1 MPVLWKEGE
10 RRMMHGK
17 KFPVAL
23 AMIQPEPFPGSYRH
37 DGRTLEEIIA
47 VSLKE
52 IEMIQANGFDGYL
65 IQNRN
70 DAPVRQQALPETIAY
85 MTALAA
91 ACRRNF
97 PDLIQGILVNWD
109 GVASLAVA
117 DAAGADFVRVEHT
130 YTGVEVGYA
139 GMMDAQCVDI
149 CQFKKRIGTNIP
161 VYADVQE
168 VHYEQL
174 AGKSIVDNAWD
185 TVMNAFADGLFL
197 GGRSCEESI
206 GIIREVRKRLGN
218 EIPIFLSSGAT
229 GDNISEILQ
238 YYDGVSVGTW
248 VKNGNMRNPID
259 PERAKRFM
267 EGVKKARKLRTDN
280 GNEGKS

>member
-1 MPVLWKEGE
+1 
-10 RRMMHGK
+10 MMRGK
-17 KFPVAL
+17 QFPVAL
-23 AMIQPEPFPGSYRH
+23 AMIQPEPFPGSFRH
-37 DGRTLEEIIA
+37 EGKSFEEIIDI
-47 VSLKE
+47 SLNE
-52 IEMIQANGFDGYL
+52 IEMIEANGFDGYI

-70 DAPVRQQALPETIAY
+70 DAPVRQHALPETTAY
-85 MTALAA
+85 MTALARE
-91 ACRRNF
+91 CRRRF
-97 PDLIQGILVNWD
+97 PDMIQGILVDWD

-117 DAAGADFVRVEHT
+117 DAAGSDFIRVEHA

-139 GMMDAQCVDI
+139 GMMEAQCVDI
-149 CQFKKRIGTNIP
+149 CQFKKRIGSDIP

-197 GGRSCEESI
+197 GGKSCEESI
-206 GIIREVRKRLGN
+206 EIIKCVRKRLG
-218 EIPIFLSSGAT
+218 ERIPIFLSSGAT
-229 GDNISEILQ
+229 GDNISKILQ

-259 PERAKRFM
+259 PVRARQFM
-267 EGVKKARKLRTDN
+267 EGVKSARKLRGDS
-280 GNEGKS
+280 GDEGML

>member
-1 MPVLWKEGE
+1 
-10 RRMMHGK
+10 MMHGK

-37 DGRTLEEIIA
+37 DGRQFQEIVD

-52 IEMIQANGFDGYL
+52 IEMLQINGFDGYI

-70 DAPVRQQALPETIAY
+70 DAPVRQHALPETVAY
-85 MTALAA
+85 MTALASE
-91 ACRRNF
+91 CRRHF
-97 PDLIQGILVNWD
+97 PDMIQGILVNWD

-117 DAAGADFVRVEHT
+117 DAAGSDFIRVEHT

-139 GMMDAQCVDI
+139 GMMEAQCVDI
-149 CQFKKRIGTNIP
+149 CQFKKRIQSAIP

-168 VHYEQL
+168 IHYEQL
-174 AGKSIVDNAWD
+174 AGKSVVDNAWD

-197 GGRSCEESI
+197 GGRSVNESI
-206 GIIREVRKRLGN
+206 EIIQAVRKRLGN

-229 GDNISEILQ
+229 GDNISEILRF
-238 YYDGVSVGTW
+238 YDGVSVGTW

-259 PERAKRFM
+259 PERARQFM
-267 EGVKKARKLRTDN
+267 EGVRRARSLRESSETGSN
-280 GNEGKS
+280 P

>member
-1 MPVLWKEGE
+1 MMCGKE
-10 RRMMHGK
+10 
-17 KFPVAL
+17 FPVAL
-23 AMIQPEPFPGSYRH
+23 AMIQPEPFPGSFRH
-37 DGRTLEEIIA
+37 DGMPFEEIVA

-52 IEMIQANGFDGYL
+52 IEMIQDNGFDGYI

-70 DAPVRQQALPETIAY
+70 DAPVRQQALPETVAY
-85 MTALAA
+85 MTALAME
-91 ACRRNF
+91 CRRRY
-97 PDLIQGILVNWD
+97 PDMIQGILVNWD

-117 DAAGADFVRVEHT
+117 AAAGSDFIRVEHT

-139 GMMDAQCVDI
+139 GMLEAQCVDI
-149 CQFKKRIGTNIP
+149 CQFKKRIGSHIP

-197 GGRSCEESI
+197 GGQSCEESI
-206 GIIREVRKRLGN
+206 EIIKSVRKRLGSK
-218 EIPIFLSSGAT
+218 IPIFLSSGAT

-259 PERAKRFM
+259 PERARRFM
-267 EGVKKARKLRTDN
+267 EGVKTARKLRENNRD
-280 GNEGKS
+280 EEKL

>member
-1 MPVLWKEGE
+1 MMCGKE
-10 RRMMHGK
+10 
-17 KFPVAL
+17 FPVAL
-23 AMIQPEPFPGSYRH
+23 AMIQPEPFPGSFRH
-37 DGRTLEEIIA
+37 DGMPFEEIVA

-52 IEMIQANGFDGYL
+52 IEMIQANGFDGYI

-70 DAPVRQQALPETIAY
+70 DAPVRQQALPETVAY
-85 MTALAA
+85 MTALAKE
-91 ACRRNF
+91 CRRKY
-97 PDLIQGILVNWD
+97 PDMIQGILVNWD

-117 DAAGADFVRVEHT
+117 AAAGSDFIRVEHT

-139 GMMDAQCVDI
+139 GMLEAQCVDI
-149 CQFKKRIGTNIP
+149 CQFKKRIGSHIP

-197 GGRSCEESI
+197 GGLSCEESI
-206 GIIREVRKRLGN
+206 EIIKSVRKRLGSK
-218 EIPIFLSSGAT
+218 IPIFLSSGAT

-259 PERAKRFM
+259 PERAGQFM
-267 EGVKKARKLRTDN
+267 EGVKTARKLRENNRD
-280 GNEGKS
+280 EEKL

>member
-1 MPVLWKEGE
+1 MMCGKE
-10 RRMMHGK
+10 
-17 KFPVAL
+17 FPVAL
-23 AMIQPEPFPGSYRH
+23 AMIQPEPFPGSFRH
-37 DGRTLEEIIA
+37 DGMPFEEIVA

-52 IEMIQANGFDGYL
+52 IEMIQANGFDGYI

-70 DAPVRQQALPETIAY
+70 DAPVRQQALPETVAY
-85 MTALAA
+85 MTALAKE
-91 ACRRNF
+91 CRRKY
-97 PDLIQGILVNWD
+97 PDMIQGILV
-109 GVASLAVA
+109 
-117 DAAGADFVRVEHT
+117 
-130 YTGVEVGYA
+130 
-139 GMMDAQCVDI
+139 
-149 CQFKKRIGTNIP
+149 IGSHIP

-197 GGRSCEESI
+197 GGLSCEESI
-206 GIIREVRKRLGN
+206 EIIKSVRKRLGSK
-218 EIPIFLSSGAT
+218 IPIFLSSGAT

-259 PERAKRFM
+259 PERAGQFM
-267 EGVKKARKLRTDN
+267 EGVKTARKLRENSRD
-280 GNEGKS
+280 EERL

>member
-1 MPVLWKEGE
+1 M
-10 RRMMHGK
+10 
-17 KFPVAL
+17 
-23 AMIQPEPFPGSYRH
+23 
-37 DGRTLEEIIA
+37 
-47 VSLKE
+47 
-52 IEMIQANGFDGYL
+52 
-65 IQNRN
+65 
-70 DAPVRQQALPETIAY
+70 
-85 MTALAA
+85 
-91 ACRRNF
+91 RRNF

-109 GVASLAVA
+109 GWHLWRVA

-218 EIPIFLSSGAT
+218 EIPDLLKLRSNRRQHQRNSAVLRRSQRGHM
-229 GDNISEILQ
+229 GE
-238 YYDGVSVGTW
+238 
-248 VKNGNMRNPID
+248 NGNMRNPID

>member
-1 MPVLWKEGE
+1 MMCGKE
-10 RRMMHGK
+10 
-17 KFPVAL
+17 FPVAL
-23 AMIQPEPFPGSYRH
+23 AMIQPEPFPGSFRH
-37 DGRTLEEIIA
+37 DGMPFEEIVA

-52 IEMIQANGFDGYL
+52 IEMIQANGFDGYI

-70 DAPVRQQALPETIAY
+70 DAPVRQQALPETVAY
-85 MTALAA
+85 MTALAKE
-91 ACRRNF
+91 CRRKY
-97 PDLIQGILVNWD
+97 PDMIQGILVNWD

-117 DAAGADFVRVEHT
+117 AAAGSDFIRVEHT

-139 GMMDAQCVDI
+139 GMLEAQCVDI
-149 CQFKKRIGTNIP
+149 CQFKKRIGSHIP

-197 GGRSCEESI
+197 GGLSCEESI
-206 GIIREVRKRLGN
+206 EIIKSVRKRLGSK
-218 EIPIFLSSGAT
+218 IPIFLSSGAT

-248 VKNGNMRNPID
+248 VKNGNMRNLID
-259 PERAKRFM
+259 PERAGQFM
-267 EGVKKARKLRTDN
+267 EGVKTARKLRENSRD
-280 GNEGKS
+280 EEKL